1 MLRKIIYQLIGE
13 RYHRLLLILGGGLC
27 LVALYQML
35 LTAVFLHE
43 SVIVQGCVSDV
54 RQQPFESTWQALN
67 HGNWAW
73 GGSTSYQPIVSFT
86 LPGGMQFTRLMP
98 DPDACDYT
106 VGQQVSIITPPLDPS
121 QAHVYKAQFIW
132 GRDALLLI
140 TGLLM
145 GSVGYTLMPKR
156 KNPLTAAPRKQ
167 KKSAAGK
174 RTASSKTSTR
184 PGTPRSK
191 RAPRKKK
198 AE

>member
-1 MLRKIIYQLIGE
+1 MLRKIIYRLIGE
-13 RYHRLLLILGGGLC
+13 RYHRLLLILGGGIF

-43 SVIVQGCVSDV
+43 SVIVQGCVRDV
-54 RQQPFESTWQALN
+54 RRQPFESTWQALN

-121 QAHVYKAQFIW
+121 QAHVYKAQFLW

-140 TGLLM
+140 IGLLM
-145 GSVGYTLMPKR
+145 GSVGYAFMPKR
-156 KNPLTAAPRKQ
+156 KKTRTAAPRKQ
-167 KKSAAGK
+167 KKPAAGK
-174 RTASSKTSTR
+174 RTAASKASAR
-184 PGTPRSK
+184 LGPPRSK
-191 RAPRKKK
+191 RAPRKKR